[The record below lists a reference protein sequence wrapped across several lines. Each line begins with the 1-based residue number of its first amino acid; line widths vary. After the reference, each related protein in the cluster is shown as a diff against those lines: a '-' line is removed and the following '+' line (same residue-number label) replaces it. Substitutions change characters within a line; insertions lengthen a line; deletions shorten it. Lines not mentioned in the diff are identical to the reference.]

1 MGVFCQVKTG
11 GDLVRDRA
19 LKFLHMK
26 LKTGSKELL
35 NKEGEIHLFE
45 EIKACTFEVLIQCL
59 ILRCGKWQIKNFFSI
74 FICCRVALRTSSKC

>member
-1 MGVFCQVKTG
+1 MAQKPKTLCGQCVLSPPISSVGTLVGVFCQVKTG

-45 EIKACTFEVLIQCL
+45 EIKACTFEVIRLH
-59 ILRCGKWQIKNFFSI
+59 
-74 FICCRVALRTSSKC
+74 A